1 MNPVFVVSGRPSP
14 AEQLKAFLSKA
25 RQNIFLFSP
34 YVKVDPLR
42 ELLSITNVDVTL
54 VTKLSE
60 RDVVLGASDVDLFP
74 LCNEIGV
81 KLLIRNDLHLKA
93 FVTDWEAI
101 FLGSSNIT
109 ASGLGMRSGANY
121 ELNVIENSLT
131 LDTKN
136 YLQNLIDGATEMN
149 EELFDRFSDSV
160 ASMQAPQIQ
169 EDSCLVNY
177 LPKKNYLV
185 SALPMSRTID
195 EFYQSYAAAYNT
207 KNPTVDACARHDAK
221 TFNVRE
227 GLVKVKVLE
236 ELQTQFFQSS
246 FIRDL
251 LTYIDQEP
259 RYFGSVKAWIQNN
272 CDDVPVPSRRDLTG
286 NVQVLYQWISELSDG
301 RYEIDRPNY
310 SERIRRVSPL

>member
-74 LCNEIGV
+74 LCNELGV

-101 FLGSSNIT
+101 CLGSSNIT

-131 LDTKN
+131 LDVIVYHVPGNISTCTKN
-136 YLQNLIDGATEMN
+136 SRGLLPRQLSSQK
-149 EELFDRFSDSV
+149 ELSSVSV
-160 ASMQAPQIQ
+160 AN
-169 EDSCLVNY
+169 E
-177 LPKKNYLV
+177 
-185 SALPMSRTID
+185 
-195 EFYQSYAAAYNT
+195 
-207 KNPTVDACARHDAK
+207 
-221 TFNVRE
+221 
-227 GLVKVKVLE
+227 
-236 ELQTQFFQSS
+236 
-246 FIRDL
+246 
-251 LTYIDQEP
+251 
-259 RYFGSVKAWIQNN
+259 QNN
-272 CDDVPVPSRRDLTG
+272 RR
-286 NVQVLYQWISELSDG
+286 ILS
-301 RYEIDRPNY
+301 IICC
-310 SERIRRVSPL
+310 SL